1 MLPYL
6 FSFYLR
12 NIPVMLFIQVDLGH
26 KQCLVEHTLDFSI
39 VIFDFVLVVL
49 RLFLYLDG

>member
-1 MLPYL
+1 
-6 FSFYLR
+6 
-12 NIPVMLFIQVDLGH
+12 MLFIQVDLGH

-39 VIFDFVLVVL
+39 VIFDFLLVVL